1 MVLNRLKNM
10 QVLCTSA
17 LYVAVLF
24 LSPLHCEETTNGIVI
39 ESPIIMNEAGQ
50 TPTVLLS
57 IIARNEEKTLPS
69 YLGYIER
76 LNYPKSHIS
85 IL

>member
-1 MVLNRLKNM
+1 M
-10 QVLCTSA
+10 QLLCISVIYLA
-17 LYVAVLF
+17 ALF
-24 LSPLHCEETTNGIVI
+24 LSTLHCEETTNGIN
-39 ESPIIMNEAGQ
+39 ESPMIMNEAGQ

-57 IIARNEEKTLPS
+57 IIARNEEKTLPT

-76 LNYPKSHIS
+76 LNYPKSYIS